1 MTPNNSTCVKNT
13 CDFSIKLSIKTNVLS
28 VSIYNNTIYPKFTLI
43 VLKIGHWTKQ

>member
-28 VSIYNNTIYPKFTLI
+28 VSIYNNTIYPKFMHTDCVKNRSLD
-43 VLKIGHWTKQ
+43 